1 MHRINHSGLL
11 NNHYIEILSQY
22 VFDGSLHNH
31 FRSNFLIFYISMA
44 KMVHSRVDKGTIKII
59 FMVIITHYEQ
69 TEMMI
74 FFHL

>member
-1 MHRINHSGLL
+1 MWRRE
-11 NNHYIEILSQY
+11 HYKL
-22 VFDGSLHNH
+22 FDGSLNNH
-31 FRSNFLIFYISMA
+31 FRNICLIFSILMA
-44 KMVHSRVDKGTIKII
+44 KMVHSRVDNSTIMII